1 MCAGTLATEAKT
13 SGKYHHFQ
21 VKCYVF
27 KGPAT
32 IMRSHR
38 NRKCSSMGKN
48 GKGNCGKMLHFIEH
62 LNVRGEMRC
71 HREDPETVMYNNY
84 YSWYSNP
91 LGGAILP
98 GFRFFTGYTGGHC
111 VCAQCIVGKRS
122 RFLKF
127 PC

>member
-71 HREDPETVMYNNY
+71 HREDPDAVYNIIQGWVLRA
-84 YSWYSNP
+84 SPSGTA
-91 LGGAILP
+91 L
-98 GFRFFTGYTGGHC
+98 
-111 VCAQCIVGKRS
+111 
-122 RFLKF
+122 
-127 PC
+127 